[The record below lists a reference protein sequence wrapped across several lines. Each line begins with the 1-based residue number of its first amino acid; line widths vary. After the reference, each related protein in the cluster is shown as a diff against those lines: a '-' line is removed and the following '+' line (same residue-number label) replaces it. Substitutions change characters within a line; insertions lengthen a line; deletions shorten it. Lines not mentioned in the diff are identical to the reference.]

1 MTVAL
6 CSVETSPMDRHF
18 GACSGQATTVRP
30 SRSQGRR
37 SKSLRTQR
45 PHSEV
50 QCAPP
55 AFQPPRAVSC
65 GPRSTYTSSRS
76 RGPRGR
82 SRDIRRGS
90 GACTSYRAM
99 ISNGQVLAN
108 CAAEVFAEEEKIE
121 AEPNMQAQHALKE
134 EQEEDE
140 DEEEYCDEAAAYIA
154 GLLEEAVDDYSDEMV
169 FEILHKH
176 EAPRIFDVP
185 EPPIPEEDES
195 TIAEDEADELAKEA
209 TLAFSEAAMEVTK
222 LAFDEAE
229 FDFVNGAVQDYD
241 DLYDC
246 EEAVS
251 VLSCAEYLEEDQ
263 MEEDASEA
271 AEWAAQQI
279 VHSLPEQAADRMAN
293 IRTMMQATLEAACD
307 SGELAD
313 VLERVREER
322 GKLQSLPS
330 AFTLSPCTRPTLARK
345 FQPRMEGAPVP
356 EEPFPFDCLPPTT
369 PVAKSFAPVLETPL
383 ANEQLCR
390 QIASS
395 TLQSL
400 YAQASKS
407 LAQQVQ
413 KVAPKPVVPKPQPK
427 PSDDKACESAIMK
440 ARLAF
445 MSAVNNGKLEK
456 AVEEVVREKKQS
468 SFGAAC
474 EKMRNALVGALEDG
488 RLRNAIKEKKEQESL
503 CEVRDKMRNV
513 FVGALEDGRLEAT
526 LQQFKLEAL
535 VEQARKALVTAA
547 SSGELESAINEVSLG
562 TQNVT
567 PEVTAVAPRA
577 PAAPSAPPGSP
588 TRRRFTGART
598 VVAPAAA
605 ACTVHA
611 PVPPQTPRTPKQPA
625 GARPGVRRPGRA
637 STLNSSAEE
646 APAEQAQQIL
656 PPAASAPFRRR
667 EDRPTSARRGG
678 RPTALELD
686 LGLTAGSISAEAPL
700 TPRGA
705 FSSAAVESL
714 RLLSKQNAVGTKFTP
729 LKPSTLNSA
738 SSLART
744 MGRERTAAY

>member
-1 MTVAL
+1 
-6 CSVETSPMDRHF
+6 
-18 GACSGQATTVRP
+18 
-30 SRSQGRR
+30 
-37 SKSLRTQR
+37 
-45 PHSEV
+45 
-50 QCAPP
+50 
-55 AFQPPRAVSC
+55 
-65 GPRSTYTSSRS
+65 
-76 RGPRGR
+76 
-82 SRDIRRGS
+82 
-90 GACTSYRAM
+90 
-99 ISNGQVLAN
+99 
-108 CAAEVFAEEEKIE
+108 
-121 AEPNMQAQHALKE
+121 
-134 EQEEDE
+134 
-140 DEEEYCDEAAAYIA
+140 
-154 GLLEEAVDDYSDEMV
+154 
-169 FEILHKH
+169 
-176 EAPRIFDVP
+176 
-185 EPPIPEEDES
+185 
-195 TIAEDEADELAKEA
+195 
-209 TLAFSEAAMEVTK
+209 
-222 LAFDEAE
+222 
-229 FDFVNGAVQDYD
+229 
-241 DLYDC
+241 
-246 EEAVS
+246 
-251 VLSCAEYLEEDQ
+251 
-263 MEEDASEA
+263 
-271 AEWAAQQI
+271 
-279 VHSLPEQAADRMAN
+279 
-293 IRTMMQATLEAACD
+293 
-307 SGELAD
+307 
-313 VLERVREER
+313 
-322 GKLQSLPS
+322 
-330 AFTLSPCTRPTLARK
+330 
-345 FQPRMEGAPVP
+345 
-356 EEPFPFDCLPPTT
+356 
-369 PVAKSFAPVLETPL
+369 
-383 ANEQLCR
+383 
-390 QIASS
+390 
-395 TLQSL
+395 
-400 YAQASKS
+400 
-407 LAQQVQ
+407 
-413 KVAPKPVVPKPQPK
+413 
-427 PSDDKACESAIMK
+427 MK

-535 VEQARKALVTAA
+535 VEQARKVLVTAA
-547 SSGELESAINEVSLG
+547 SSGELEAAINEVSLG

-611 PVPPQTPRTPKQPA
+611 PAPPQTPRTPKQPA

-646 APAEQAQQIL
+646 APAEQGQHACKEIL

-667 EDRPTSARRGG
+667 ADRPTSARRGG

-738 SSLART
+738 TSLART
-744 MGRERTAAY
+744 MGREHTAVY